1 MKINQTIHSTP
12 SFRVMSED
20 QIEQIYYTALD
31 VLERTGLRVN
41 SHEALDLLQ
50 NPEALVSDGNL
61 VRFPPG
67 LVERSLKGHPG
78 KVNLRGRSLGA
89 RVRFQKDQV
98 HFTNGVPECRLSH
111 TTSDDLAKAARIVD
125 SLPNL
130 DCLTIHIQ
138 GDNQGTG
145 PHGTTLLQMLQECS
159 KPLVLRTENLQAV
172 KDLWAVASVIRG
184 SEDRLRLN
192 PLFLVQL
199 GPPSRLG
206 LSEQALDTL
215 LFCADKSIPCALLP
229 SCRAGQ
235 NAPASLAGVL
245 VHVLGD
251 CCLGSILSTLRKPGM
266 PLVMGARMSMF
277 SPRSQ
282 RSLSGAP
289 ENWLV
294 QAALTDICKW
304 LNLPVSCS
312 SGCIDAPRLDEQTVL
327 EMTPGLYYGYLSG
340 ASLIQGLGCVNYGR
354 SMSLDALVLGNEV
367 IGMIAQIGK
376 GISTEDELMALDVI
390 EEIGPGGEYLTAEH
404 TLSHFRTWF
413 QPQFCSRSDMSTWI
427 DEGTKSI
434 LDRVGDTRRSILR
447 DHVPE
452 PLQVGVHQKLT
463 RLVQG

>member
-12 SFRVMSED
+12 SFKVLSED
-20 QIEQIYYTALD
+20 QIEQIYYSALD

-41 SHEALDLLQ
+41 SQEALDLLQ
-50 NPEALVSDGNL
+50 NSEALVSDGNL

-78 KVNLRGRSLGA
+78 KINLRGRSLGA
-89 RVRFQKDQV
+89 RVRLQKDQV

-111 TTSDDLAKAARIVD
+111 NTPEDLAMAARIVD

-130 DCLTIHIQ
+130 DCLTITIQ
-138 GDNQGTG
+138 GDSQGTG
-145 PHGTTLLQMLQECS
+145 LHGPTLLQMLQECS
-159 KPLVLRTENLQAV
+159 KPLVLRTESLQAV
-172 KDLWAVASVIRG
+172 KDLWAMASVIRG
-184 SEDRLRLN
+184 GEDRLRLS

-215 LFCADKSIPCALLP
+215 LFCADKSIPCALLS
-229 SCRAGQ
+229 SCSAGQ

-251 CCLGSILSTLRKPGM
+251 CFLGSILSTLRKPGM
-266 PLVMGARMSMF
+266 PLVMGGRTSMF

-282 RSLSGAP
+282 RSLHAAP

-294 QAALTDICKW
+294 QASLTDICKW

-312 SGCIDAPRLDEQTVL
+312 SGCIDAPELDEQAVL
-327 EMTPGLYYGYLSG
+327 EMTPALYYGYLSG
-340 ASLIQGLGCVNYGR
+340 ASLIQGLGCLNSDR

-367 IGMIAQIGK
+367 IGMIAHIGK

-390 EEIGPGGEYLTAEH
+390 EAIGPGGEYLTAEH
-404 TLSHFRTWF
+404 TLTHFRGWF
-413 QPQFCSRSDMSTWI
+413 QPEFCSRSDMSTWI
-427 DEGTKSI
+427 YEGKKTM
-434 LDRVGDTRRSILR
+434 LDRVRDTRRSILR

-452 PLQVGVHQKLT
+452 PLEAGVHQKLT